1 MNFFQDKKIQD
12 LRSKENQID
21 LLKNLLQDE
30 TADDRILEW
39 GGRLALENNHWEIA
53 ENIFSCLL
61 ERRKKVSDLFCLG
74 ESLLNQLRCKEAEEC
89 FLEALNQISE
99 PCPVLFKINKYL
111 GQIYVLN
118 KNYPMAEEYYNKA
131 YTLDPHSLSLQFHRA
146 LLKLKE
152 KKYDEAENLFQKAVK
167 TSPASSRSWLGLA
180 ISRYFLEEK
189 EIALAC
195 LNRCLDLDSKN
206 SKAHYLKKK
215 WSPSYL
221 LTSLEEHFKF
231 SV

>member
-1 MNFFQDKKIQD
+1 MNFFQDKKIMQEK
-12 LRSKENQID
+12 SQESQMK

-30 TADDRILEW
+30 TANDRILEW
-39 GGRLALENNHWEIA
+39 GGRLALENNYWEIA

-61 ERRKKVSDLFCLG
+61 ERRKKVIDLFCLG

-99 PCPVLFKINKYL
+99 PCLLLFKINKYL

-118 KNYPMAEEYYNKA
+118 KNYSMAEEYYNKA
-131 YTLDPHSLSLQFHRA
+131 HTLNPDSLSLQFHRA

-152 KKYDEAENLFQKAVK
+152 RNYEESENLFQKIVK
-167 TSPASSRSWLGLA
+167 SSPELSRAWLGLA
-180 ISRYFLEEK
+180 ISRYFLGDE

-195 LNRCLDLDSKN
+195 LNRCLDLDPN
-206 SKAHYLKKK
+206 NIKAYQLQER
-215 WSPSYL
+215 WSPSHL
-221 LTSLEEHFKF
+221 LTPLEEHFKF
-231 SV
+231 LV